1 MKNSPFFKH
10 LVTRLPKILLNQYNS
25 EKLHVSTGA
34 RLMHSVYLK
43 SLASLAIILDLE
55 KVICYK
61 VSPFNDKSDIEVV
74 QDYHWLHTFSLAAQ
88 MADSLV
94 KRFGILMNEFFC

>member
-1 MKNSPFFKH
+1 MKNLPFFKH
-10 LVTRLPKILLNQYNS
+10 LVTQLPKILLNQYNL
-25 EKLHVSTGA
+25 EKLHVSTGT

-61 VSPFNDKSDIEVV
+61 LSPFNDKNDIEIK
-74 QDYHWLHTFSLAAQ
+74 QDYYWLHTFSIAAQ

-94 KRFGILMNEFFC
+94 KRFGYRCENQC